1 MSLLHCC
8 KFRKQMA
15 LNRIRSKVN
24 KHLSPNQNGFRPGQS
39 TTTHIFAARQLIEGV
54 KSHNLKA
61 VVVFIDFKKG
71 GDSNKTAEIFKNSMT
86 FFRGAGSAEPV
97 PNTNQSIGAT
107 IAEPSSTSSNLG
119 EEAVK

>member
-1 MSLLHCC
+1 MTQSEW
-8 KFRKQMA
+8 
-15 LNRIRSKVN
+15 ISSWTVN
-24 KHLSPNQNGFRPGQS
+24 NN
-39 TTTHIFAARQLIEGV
+39 THIPARQLIEGV
-54 KSHNLKA
+54 KSHNMKA

-97 PNTNQSIGAT
+97 PNTNQSIGVT

>member
-1 MSLLHCC
+1 METAIKPQ
-8 KFRKQMA
+8 KF
-15 LNRIRSKVN
+15 SD
-24 KHLSPNQNGFRPGQS
+24 
-39 TTTHIFAARQLIEGV
+39 T
-54 KSHNLKA
+54 
-61 VVVFIDFKKG
+61 
-71 GDSNKTAEIFKNSMT
+71 MT

>member
-1 MSLLHCC
+1 MLKAGDLGRMENYRGICLLHCC
-8 KFRKQMA
+8 KFCKQMA

-24 KHLSPNQNGFRPGQS
+24 KHLRPNQIGFRPGQS

-71 GDSNKTAEIFKNSMT
+71 GE
-86 FFRGAGSAEPV
+86 
-97 PNTNQSIGAT
+97 Q
-107 IAEPSSTSSNLG
+107 
-119 EEAVK
+119 

>member
-1 MSLLHCC
+1 M
-8 KFRKQMA
+8 
-15 LNRIRSKVN
+15 
-24 KHLSPNQNGFRPGQS
+24 
-39 TTTHIFAARQLIEGV
+39 
-54 KSHNLKA
+54 
-61 VVVFIDFKKG
+61 VFIDFKKG

-97 PNTNQSIGAT
+97 PNTTQSIGAT

>member
-1 MSLLHCC
+1 M
-8 KFRKQMA
+8 
-15 LNRIRSKVN
+15 
-24 KHLSPNQNGFRPGQS
+24 
-39 TTTHIFAARQLIEGV
+39 